1 MNVLRH
7 IRSSRERMWTKR
19 TIKTNRLRG
28 MAEEKKK
35 KEKKNKSSA
44 QVFIVYL
51 TVLILYSSW
60 KFSEDAD
67 YKYSIN
73 GGRTAK

>member
-35 KEKKNKSSA
+35 EKKNKSSA

-60 KFSEDAD
+60 EFSEEAD

>member
-28 MAEEKKK
+28 MAEEKKEK
-35 KEKKNKSSA
+35 KKNKSSA

-51 TVLILYSSW
+51 TVRILYSSW
-60 KFSEDAD
+60 KFSEEAD